1 MMGPAKI
8 VNLLNFDL
16 CNKSFLEKQLCNL
29 DCIRGCAFSEVVRHA
44 PEIHAAFNGKVSSYP
59 AYKNLVAPFAV
70 ERHGVGKFF
79 ERLQIISV
87 CACLLYALLADCR
100 ILCLSFWRY
109 VVLDDYTGTIR
120 VGNSYVLNDS
130 WSVPVDM
137 TLDDIDDVKVF
148 YEIREGDEEVWGP
161 MSTPTMKYNE
171 NLEFE

>member
-1 MMGPAKI
+1 METKTI
-8 VNLLNFDL
+8 
-16 CNKSFLEKQLCNL
+16 
-29 DCIRGCAFSEVVRHA
+29 I
-44 PEIHAAFNGKVSSYP
+44 
-59 AYKNLVAPFAV
+59 LVAIIAIAAV
-70 ERHGVGKFF
+70 AVAGVALTMGDDSEGGDVEYNYRFSLETYENIPGHQSLKMDLVLKNNGFNVAGGDSGM
-79 ERLQIISV
+79 E
-87 CACLLYALLADCR
+87 LLYFSAVVVAGDKE
-100 ILCLSFWRY
+100 Y
-109 VVLDDYTGTIR
+109 VLDDYTGTIR